1 MPAGQAHT
9 TWFPELKDI
18 LKNKWS
24 SNFSIE
30 QHFDLVKN
38 LNDKLKQ
45 IRTDLNIQPPMMWCP
60 KCQKRH
66 RSKFTDV
73 SITAMYYALKRF
85 ELCENDEFN
94 KLLREWK
101 KYSKSENIDIYGN
114 KKIDKDIV
122 TNNDYNKV

>member
-18 LKNKWS
+18 LKDSWNSKL
-24 SNFSIE
+24 SIE
-30 QHFDLVKN
+30 QHFDIVN
-38 LNDKLKQ
+38 DLNKKLKQ

-60 KCQKRH
+60 NCQKRH
-66 RSKFTDV
+66 RSRFTDV
-73 SITAMYYALKRF
+73 SITGMYYALKRF

-114 KKIDKDIV
+114 EKTGKSIV
-122 TNNDYNKV
+122 ANND

>member
-24 SNFSIE
+24 SNLSIK
-30 QHFDLVKN
+30 QHFDLVN
-38 LNDKLKQ
+38 DLNKKLKQ
-45 IRTDLNIQPPMMWCP
+45 IRMELNIQPPMMWCP

-66 RSKFTDV
+66 RSSFTDV

-85 ELCENDEFN
+85 ELCDEQEFR
-94 KLLREWK
+94 KLKIEWP
-101 KYSKSENIDIYGN
+101 KYSKTNEISIYG
-114 KKIDKDIV
+114 KIKITEGNDKEEHI
-122 TNNDYNKV
+122 

>member
-18 LKNKWS
+18 LKERWNSKMT
-24 SNFSIE
+24 IE
-30 QHFDLVKN
+30 KHFDIVN
-38 LNDKLKQ
+38 DLNNKLTQ

-60 KCQKRH
+60 NCQKRH

-85 ELCENDEFN
+85 EVCGNDEFN
-94 KLLREWK
+94 RLLREWK
-101 KYSKSENIDIYGN
+101 KYSKSENIDIYG
-114 KKIDKDIV
+114 KVKPDKSI
-122 TNNDYNKV
+122 TKNND

>member
-18 LKNKWS
+18 LKERWNSKMT
-24 SNFSIE
+24 IE
-30 QHFDLVKN
+30 QHFDIVN
-38 LNDKLKQ
+38 DLNNKLTQ

-60 KCQKRH
+60 NCQKRH

-85 ELCENDEFN
+85 EVCGNDEFN

-101 KYSKSENIDIYGN
+101 KYSKSENLDIYG
-114 KKIDKDIV
+114 KAKPDKSI
-122 TNNDYNKV
+122 TKNND

>member
-9 TWFPELKDI
+9 TWFPELKKI

-24 SNFSIE
+24 SNLSIE
-30 QHFDLVKN
+30 QHFDLVN
-38 LNDKLKQ
+38 DLNTKLNQ

-66 RSKFTDV
+66 RSKFTNV

-85 ELCENDEFN
+85 ELCGNDDFN

-101 KYSKSENIDIYGN
+101 KYSKSKNIDIYGN
-114 KKIDKDIV
+114 EKIDKNIV
-122 TNNDYNKV
+122 TNND

>member
-18 LKNKWS
+18 LKERWNSKM
-24 SNFSIE
+24 SIE
-30 QHFDLVKN
+30 QHFDIVN
-38 LNDKLKQ
+38 DLNNKLIQ

-60 KCQKRH
+60 NCQKRH

-85 ELCENDEFN
+85 EICGNDEFN
-94 KLLREWK
+94 RLLREWK
-101 KYSKSENIDIYGN
+101 KYSKSENIDIYGKEKPDKSIA
-114 KKIDKDIV
+114 KK
-122 TNNDYNKV
+122 

>member
-9 TWFPELKDI
+9 IWFPELKDI

-24 SNFSIE
+24 SNLSIE
-30 QHFDLVKN
+30 QHFNLVNDLN
-38 LNDKLKQ
+38 EKLKQ
-45 IRTDLNIQPPMMWCP
+45 IRTELNIQPPMMWCP

-66 RSKFTDV
+66 RSRFTDV

-85 ELCENDEFN
+85 EFCENDEFN

-114 KKIDKDIV
+114 EKTDKNIEID
-122 TNNDYNKV
+122 ND

>member
-18 LKNKWS
+18 LKERWNSKMT
-24 SNFSIE
+24 IE
-30 QHFDLVKN
+30 QHFDIVN
-38 LNDKLKQ
+38 VLNNKLTQ

-60 KCQKRH
+60 NCQKRH

-85 ELCENDEFN
+85 EVCGNDEFN

-114 KKIDKDIV
+114 AKPDKSI
-122 TNNDYNKV
+122 TKNDD

>member
-18 LKNKWS
+18 LRNKW
-24 SNFSIE
+24 NPKLSIE
-30 QHFDLVKN
+30 QHFELVNDLNKE
-38 LNDKLKQ
+38 LKQ
-45 IRTDLNIQPPMMWCP
+45 IRMDLNIQPPMMWCP

-85 ELCENDEFN
+85 ELCDEQEFK
-94 KLLREWK
+94 KLKKEWT
-101 KYSKSENIDIYGN
+101 KYSKTENIDIYG
-114 KKIDKDIV
+114 KIKIIGENDKEEHI
-122 TNNDYNKV
+122 

>member
-18 LKNKWS
+18 LKERWNSKMT
-24 SNFSIE
+24 IE
-30 QHFDLVKN
+30 QHFNIVNDLN
-38 LNDKLKQ
+38 NKLTQ

-60 KCQKRH
+60 NCQKRH

-85 ELCENDEFN
+85 EVCGNDEFN

-101 KYSKSENIDIYGN
+101 KYSKSENIDIYGKAKPDKSIT
-114 KKIDKDIV
+114 KK
-122 TNNDYNKV
+122 

>member
-9 TWFPELKDI
+9 TWFPELKNI
-18 LKNKWS
+18 LEKRWNSKL
-24 SNFSIE
+24 SIA
-30 QHFDLVKN
+30 QHFDLVN
-38 LNDKLKQ
+38 DLNKKLKQ

-60 KCQKRH
+60 KCQKRN

-73 SITAMYYALKRF
+73 SITGMYYALKRF
-85 ELCENDEFN
+85 EMCGNDEFN

-114 KKIDKDIV
+114 EKTDKSIV
-122 TNNDYNKV
+122 TNNH

>member
-1 MPAGQAHT
+1 MPAGQAQT

-18 LKNKWS
+18 LKKRWNSKM
-24 SNFSIE
+24 SIE
-30 QHFDLVKN
+30 QHFDLVN
-38 LNDKLKQ
+38 DLNKTLKR

-60 KCQKRH
+60 NCQKRH

-85 ELCENDEFN
+85 EFSDDDEFN

-114 KKIDKDIV
+114 KKTDNSKVD
-122 TNNDYNKV
+122 NND

>member
-18 LKNKWS
+18 LKERWNSKM
-24 SNFSIE
+24 SIE
-30 QHFDLVKN
+30 QHFDIVN
-38 LNDKLKQ
+38 DLNNKLTQ
-45 IRTDLNIQPPMMWCP
+45 IRADLNIEPPMMWCP
-60 KCQKRH
+60 NCQKRH

-85 ELCENDEFN
+85 EVCGNDEFK

-101 KYSKSENIDIYGN
+101 KYSKSENIDIYGKEKPDKSIT
-114 KKIDKDIV
+114 KK
-122 TNNDYNKV
+122 

>member
-9 TWFPELKDI
+9 TWFPELKEI
-18 LKNKWS
+18 LKNKWN
-24 SNFSIE
+24 SNLSIE
-30 QHFDLVKN
+30 QHFDLVDD
-38 LNDKLKQ
+38 LNNRLKQ

-66 RSKFTDV
+66 RSKFSNV
-73 SITAMYYALKRF
+73 SISAMYYALKRF
-85 ELCENDEFN
+85 ELCENDDFN

-114 KKIDKDIV
+114 EKVNKNIV
-122 TNNDYNKV
+122 KNND

>member
-9 TWFPELKDI
+9 TWFPELRDI
-18 LKNKWS
+18 LKERWNSKMT
-24 SNFSIE
+24 IE
-30 QHFDLVKN
+30 QHFDIVN
-38 LNDKLKQ
+38 DLNNKLTQ

-60 KCQKRH
+60 NCQKRH

-85 ELCENDEFN
+85 EVCGNDEFN

-101 KYSKSENIDIYGN
+101 KYSKSENIDIYG
-114 KKIDKDIV
+114 KAKPDKSI
-122 TNNDYNKV
+122 TKNND

>member
-18 LKNKWS
+18 LKNRWNSKL
-24 SNFSIE
+24 SIE
-30 QHFDLVKN
+30 QHFDLVYD
-38 LNDKLKQ
+38 LNKKLKQ

-66 RSKFTDV
+66 RSRFTDV
-73 SITAMYYALKRF
+73 SLTGMYYALKRF
-85 ELCENDEFN
+85 EMCENDEFN

-114 KKIDKDIV
+114 EKTDKSIV
-122 TNNDYNKV
+122 TNND

>member
-24 SNFSIE
+24 SNLFIE
-30 QHFDLVKN
+30 QHFDLVN
-38 LNDKLKQ
+38 DLNKKLKQ

-66 RSKFTDV
+66 RSRFTDV

-85 ELCENDEFN
+85 DFCESIEFN
-94 KLLREWK
+94 KLLWEWK

-114 KKIDKDIV
+114 EKIDKNIV
-122 TNNDYNKV
+122 TNND

>member
-9 TWFPELKDI
+9 TWFPELKEI

-24 SNFSIE
+24 SNLSIE
-30 QHFDLVKN
+30 QHFDLVDD
-38 LNDKLKQ
+38 LNNKLKQ

-66 RSKFTDV
+66 RSKFSNV

-85 ELCENDEFN
+85 ELCENDVFN

-114 KKIDKDIV
+114 EKVDKNIV
-122 TNNDYNKV
+122 KNND

>member
-18 LKNKWS
+18 LKERWNSKMT
-24 SNFSIE
+24 IE
-30 QHFDLVKN
+30 QHFDIVN
-38 LNDKLKQ
+38 VLNNKLTQ

-60 KCQKRH
+60 NCQKRH

-85 ELCENDEFN
+85 EVCGNDEFN

-114 KKIDKDIV
+114 AKPDKSI
-122 TNNDYNKV
+122 TKNND